1 MSVKSMM
8 PLNRNTES
16 SKTFSDTTAATT
28 GRVVSSSLHFSIPNS
43 LFADQDRIADL
54 GHIATTSSHR
64 RC

>member
-1 MSVKSMM
+1 VGFSRGNSAGTLV
-8 PLNRNTES
+8 NVETIS
-16 SKTFSDTTAATT
+16 S
-28 GRVVSSSLHFSIPNS
+28 FSIMNS